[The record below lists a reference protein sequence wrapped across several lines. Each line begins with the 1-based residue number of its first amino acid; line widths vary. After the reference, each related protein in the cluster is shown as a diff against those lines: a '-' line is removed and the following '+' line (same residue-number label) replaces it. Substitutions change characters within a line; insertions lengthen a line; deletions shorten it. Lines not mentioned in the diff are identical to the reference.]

1 MHKSL
6 ATNQFLAYGHNSS
19 TQAVNNSTLNLAFL
33 IVSNMTASKGKMIGR
48 YTEEALLKRAK
59 EVVEEKA
66 KGSDFFDEDA
76 EKDMPRFKRTGEYIL
91 CINAFWPF
99 VYYDD

>member
-1 MHKSL
+1 M
-6 ATNQFLAYGHNSS
+6 
-19 TQAVNNSTLNLAFL
+19 NNTLNLTFDKFQ
-33 IVSNMTASKGKMIGR
+33 INMTATKGKMIGR

-91 CINAFWPF
+91 CMNAFWPF
-99 VYYDD
+99 GYGTLW

>member
-1 MHKSL
+1 
-6 ATNQFLAYGHNSS
+6 
-19 TQAVNNSTLNLAFL
+19 
-33 IVSNMTASKGKMIGR
+33 MTATKGKMIGR

-76 EKDMPRFKRTGEYIL
+76 EKDMPRFKRTGEYI
-91 CINAFWPF
+91 F
-99 VYYDD
+99 VLMRFGHLVTMMIRDHKQLIQNRHIQIHRAQTRQSAWSWWILYCK

>member
-1 MHKSL
+1 
-6 ATNQFLAYGHNSS
+6 
-19 TQAVNNSTLNLAFL
+19 
-33 IVSNMTASKGKMIGR
+33 MTATKGNMIGR

-99 VYYDD
+99 GYYDNYENANN

>member
-1 MHKSL
+1 
-6 ATNQFLAYGHNSS
+6 
-19 TQAVNNSTLNLAFL
+19 
-33 IVSNMTASKGKMIGR
+33 MTATKGKMIGR

-76 EKDMPRFKRTGEYIL
+76 EKDMPRFKRTGEYI
-91 CINAFWPF
+91 F
-99 VYYDD
+99 VLMRFGHLVTMMIREHKELMQYRHIHILRAQTRQSAWSWWILHCK

>member
-1 MHKSL
+1 
-6 ATNQFLAYGHNSS
+6 
-19 TQAVNNSTLNLAFL
+19 
-33 IVSNMTASKGKMIGR
+33 MTATKGKMIGR

-91 CINAFWPF
+91 YVLMRFGHLVTMMIRELTTNVC
-99 VYYDD
+99 